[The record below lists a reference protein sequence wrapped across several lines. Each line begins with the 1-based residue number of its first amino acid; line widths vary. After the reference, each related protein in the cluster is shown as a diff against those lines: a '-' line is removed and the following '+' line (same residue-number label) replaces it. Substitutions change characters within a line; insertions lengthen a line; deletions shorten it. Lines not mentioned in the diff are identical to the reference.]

1 MVVLFF
7 YAGIG
12 KLAAPAATKTYIA
25 TGLPY
30 PDVAY
35 WLAVAVEIGVAALF
49 LLGFQTRV
57 MAAVLA
63 LFSVATALAFH
74 HNGDQ
79 TQMLNFL
86 KNLAIAGGFL
96 QAVGF
101 GGAPAALM
109 RLCLDHDD
117 FGSESIR
124 NHERDR
130 SQEVRAG
137 CGGKVLT
144 LFRRLSRQNRPHA
157 RDAA

>member
-1 MVVLFF
+1 MSDDFTSDFTRFTPAVGRLLMVVLFF

-74 HNGDQ
+74 HNLGDQ

-101 GGAPAALM
+101 GGGACSVDAALS
-109 RLCLDHDD
+109 
-117 FGSESIR
+117 GSR
-124 NHERDR
+124 
-130 SQEVRAG
+130 
-137 CGGKVLT
+137 
-144 LFRRLSRQNRPHA
+144 
-157 RDAA
+157 